1 MELRRGLRSLMC
13 VGLLASGGF
22 LWGQEA
28 VGKVVAAA
36 PTQVEAAPDALP
48 KVPVTNEERTAVLI
62 TATRLDL
69 HLTPAEGREEVRA
82 TLTLRNVSQGALLRI
97 PLQISG
103 SLRWESVAVSTPG
116 GLRSVKF
123 TQAPISTDTDHTG
136 YAQEAVLTPAEPLAA
151 GASMTVAVLYEGEIR
166 QSSQR
171 LEVLGVSADRAR
183 AQDWDA
189 IVPTTDA
196 GATALRGFGDVLWY
210 PVAAAT
216 ATLGNG
222 NQMVQVE
229 ARQRLLGLTTTME
242 LRLTVEYTGDPP
254 NGVIFDGELKPL
266 DRVPDTDTQLIDATR
281 GVATAE
287 FPAGPVGYRTPSLFL
302 TAQAAVTTEDELLAV
317 VTARS
322 EAVQSYGSAA
332 AQVRMLLAQ
341 WLGPTPRVPMLLLDH
356 AGSRFEDAGFLAMNL
371 QPGQSN
377 AQIVPELMTPL
388 TQAWF
393 GPGRG
398 EIARAGLWLD
408 QGLPEFIGLLWTE
421 RTAGRPAALAELGQA
436 SALLALAE
444 PDFAVHPAAVG
455 EPLPEASAQVY
466 LRLKSASVLWQL
478 RELLG
483 DPVLRTCLAGWRHS
497 VTVNPKLEG
506 EPKAFQRALE
516 AAAKQDLAWFFD
528 DWVNRDRGLPDLT
541 IVAATPRAVPA
552 QAGKSAGFLVAV
564 EVRNDGDAV
573 ADVPVTVHG
582 VTTSQTERLRIAG
595 HASNSVRI
603 VFEDQPQSVQVN
615 DGSVPE
621 VRTTVHT
628 VELKG

>member
-1 MELRRGLRSLMC
+1 MELRRGLRSLAC
-13 VGLLASGGF
+13 AGLLSSGS
-22 LWGQEA
+22 LVWAQQP
-28 VGKVVAAA
+28 VGKVVSEA
-36 PTQVEAAPDALP
+36 PTQRQVAPDALP
-48 KVPVTNEERTAVLI
+48 KVPVTNDERTAVSI
-62 TATRLDL
+62 TGTRLDL
-69 HLTPAEGREEVRA
+69 HLTPTEGREEVRA
-82 TLTLRNVSQGALLRI
+82 TLTLRNVSGGAVQRI

-103 SLRWESVAVSTPG
+103 SLRWESVSMSTPG
-116 GLRSVKF
+116 GLRPVAF
-123 TQAPISTDTDHTG
+123 TQAPVSTDTDHTG
-136 YAQEAVLTPAEPLAA
+136 FAQEAVLTPAEPLAS
-151 GASMTVAVLYEGEIR
+151 GASITVAVLYAGEIR

-171 LEVLGVSADRAR
+171 LELLGVPAARAS

-216 ATLGNG
+216 ATLGDG
-222 NQMVQVE
+222 NQLVQVA
-229 ARQRLLGLTTTME
+229 ARQRLLGLSATME

-254 NGVIFDGELKPL
+254 NGVIFNGELKPL
-266 DRVPDTDTQLIDATR
+266 DRVPDTETELIDATH
-281 GVATAE
+281 GVATAN
-287 FPAGPVGYRTPSLFL
+287 FPTRPTGYRTPSLFL
-302 TAQAAVTTEDELLAV
+302 TAEAAVTTDDQLLAV
-317 VTARS
+317 VTAHP

-332 AQVRMLLAQ
+332 AQVRTLLAQ
-341 WLGPTPRVPMLLLDH
+341 WLGPTPRLPMLLLGH
-356 AGSRFEDAGFLAMNL
+356 GGSRFEDAGLLLLDL

-377 AQIVPELMTPL
+377 AQILPELITPL
-388 TQAWF
+388 THSWF

-398 EIARAGLWLD
+398 EVQRAALWVD
-408 QGLPEFIGLLWTE
+408 QGLPELMGLLWTE
-421 RTAGRPAALAELGQA
+421 RTLGRPAALAELGQA

-444 PDFAVHPAAVG
+444 PDFSAHPDVVG
-455 EPLPEASAQVY
+455 EPLPEASAEVY

-483 DPVLRTCLAGWRHS
+483 DPVLQACLAGWRHS
-497 VTVNPKLEG
+497 VSVNPKLEG

-516 AAAKQDLAWFFD
+516 TAAKQDLGWFFD

-541 IVAATPRAVPA
+541 IVSATPRAVPA
-552 QAGKSAGFLVAV
+552 QAGKSAGYLVAV

-573 ADVPVTVHG
+573 AEVPVTVHG
-582 VTTSQTERLRIAG
+582 VTTSQTERLRIAA
-595 HASNSVRI
+595 HSSNSVRI

-628 VELKG
+628 VELQR